1 MKLSTLKKKKETTE
15 ETFMVKEKLIAE
27 VLKDQKAEKVVTIP
41 LKKKS
46 ELADVMLI
54 ATGRSTRHVA
64 GLADKVIE
72 KIRTFYG
79 YTPRSEGYGTGWVV
93 IDDPEVIVHIF
104 TPDERDL
111 YDLEELWK

>member
-1 MKLSTLKKKKETTE
+1 MKLSSPKKKKQTE
-15 ETFMVKEKLIAE
+15 EKSFMIKEKLIEE
-27 VLKDQKAEKVVTIP
+27 VLKDQKAEHIVKIP

-46 ELADVMLI
+46 ELADVMII
-54 ATGRSTRHVA
+54 ATGRSSRHVM

-79 YTPRSEGYGTGWVV
+79 YTPRSEGKNTGWVI

-104 TPDERDL
+104 TPEEREV